1 MANMPYE
8 ARLIMLGM
16 EILATRRL
24 KLNMQFAYKVLFG
37 IVDRDYSTMFSL
49 NIAQRTKDHHY
60 KLDVQRSRLQSR
72 KHFFSNRIVNPG
84 IIYLHSQSTS
94 NPTILFIPF

>member
-37 IVDRDYSTMFSL
+37 IVDTFRREMGITYRTAILLYVSCGKLRTSFAYFCQPASL
-49 NIAQRTKDHHY
+49 
-60 KLDVQRSRLQSR
+60 
-72 KHFFSNRIVNPG
+72 
-84 IIYLHSQSTS
+84 
-94 NPTILFIPF
+94 